1 MSFTT
6 IHFDASD
13 YCGAD
18 FDARRVKLWAT
29 NNAEDE
35 TIHDPDGHVYI
46 GSGNGTIAADG
57 QASITVPVP
66 ETGWNPVTCQTT
78 LHLDYPDRNSR
89 NRNGRETV
97 TFGPFTVPEGS
108 NAGLITNV
116 ALTSNVASLTT
127 SAAHGLS
134 VGYTVTVSGYGAPF
148 DGEHVI
154 TEVTS
159 TVTFDCVIVAADVA
173 STAAAALFLSSDIQL
188 GDLVEEQEIP
198 AVYLTTVTAA
208 LDAKVTEAE
217 AAASAAAASAAE
229 AQSIV
234 TADLDTA
241 TAVLVPDVGTA
252 TGAALA
258 ATIEAGAESVV
269 NADMIR
275 PNYHRFLRVGPGRTY
290 TTISAAVTAAWANGG
305 GVANDGTASGSNYNQ
320 GARHRGGRPALYR
333 TLILIDPG
341 TYTET
346 ANLEIGS
353 GVDLEGLG
361 ATPQDV
367 VIYNN
372 TSNYNIRV
380 TGSVYLK
387 NLTLHHDQGPVGN
400 NYCFHGSATGGVPF
414 FTVICDSVEF
424 RDTNTGSNYSAGYDI
439 GSGHHAVFYRCKF
452 NEPTNIHDN
461 PTVSFYEHGVD
472 LPSTVVF
479 LDCEGPATA
488 FVANLSNRQNG
499 SVWRIGCRDQSGA
512 ALSDTVAPNNTAA
525 VPTSARPPLPIAGM
539 TDGERACYLPTLAK
553 REPRLLVPN
562 FPDLAPFDPVDGR
575 TYYIPLPPQPFSF
588 IVDKVRIRVTTAG
601 GTVVAGAYSAT
612 TYDSTPSV
620 EPRDTLGIPTPVAAT
635 LGEMTFDI
643 SSTGWQTMFVMIGWR
658 LFLAVKAQ
666 AGVQLLGSTMLST
679 IEKCYYLDDAGT
691 ALAGFPAGLTEVPA
705 GTAVP
710 YAALVTA

>member
-1 MSFTT
+1 MPYVKQNWQNGQVGSTP
-6 IHFDASD
+6 IS
-13 YCGAD
+13 AD
-18 FDARRVKLWAT
+18 RL
-29 NNAEDE
+29 N
-35 TIHDPDGHVYI
+35 YL
-46 GSGNGTIAADG
+46 
-57 QASITVPVP
+57 
-66 ETGWNPVTCQTT
+66 ETGV
-78 LHLDYPDRNSR
+78 
-89 NRNGRETV
+89 E
-97 TFGPFTVPEGS
+97 
-108 NAGLITNV
+108 
-116 ALTSNVASLTT
+116 
-127 SAAHGLS
+127 AA
-134 VGYTVTVSGYGAPF
+134 
-148 DGEHVI
+148 
-154 TEVTS
+154 
-159 TVTFDCVIVAADVA
+159 
-173 STAAAALFLSSDIQL
+173 TAAA
-188 GDLVEEQEIP
+188 
-198 AVYLTTVTAA
+198 
-208 LDAKVTEAE
+208 EAGPSPE
-217 AAASAAAASAAE
+217 RIE
-229 AQSIV
+229 
-234 TADLDTA
+234 
-241 TAVLVPDVGTA
+241 TAVSTEIEDQ
-252 TGAALA
+252 AADPESVLT
-258 ATIEAGAESVV
+258 ATIETGAESVV

-372 TSNYNIRV
+372 TSAYNIRV

-400 NYCFHGSATGGVPF
+400 NYCFHASATGGVPF
-414 FTVICDSVEF
+414 YTVICDSVEF

-461 PTVSFYEHGVD
+461 ATVSFYEHGVD

-479 LDCEGPATA
+479 LDCEGPTTA

-612 TYDSTPSV
+612 TNGTSTPSV
-620 EPRDTLGIPTPVAAT
+620 EPRGHPRGTDPR
-635 LGEMTFDI
+635 
-643 SSTGWQTMFVMIGWR
+643 SRNTGRDDLRHQFNRLADHVRDDRMAFVPGGKGTGRGRTSR
-658 LFLAVKAQ
+658 LHHAVHHRE
-666 AGVQLLGSTMLST
+666 VLL
-679 IEKCYYLDDAGT
+679 
-691 ALAGFPAGLTEVPA
+691 PR
-705 GTAVP
+705 
-710 YAALVTA
+710 